1 MARNPK
7 LIACTFVTSL
17 VIFLLPYTIFSR
29 SVLDAY
35 PPMVMLALAAAGYS
49 ALAVIVLVAFLCSLL
64 SDAHRWLTGASET
77 TAPTPAELEAG
88 TASTAP
94 EPTTPEADTTPTPST
109 ASAKLS
115 INAKL
120 STKLVM
126 VPAIGLVVLYLL
138 VKCDVVSLD
147 KPLLENIGAALLF
160 FLLGLEVDFAV
171 LVLLFFGALITQ
183 GWRSR
188 RGAAAAAT
196 ATPPTVLFDEG
207 EVAEEAPVT
216 KEEREFKEVEKASA

>member
-1 MARNPK
+1 MARSYK
-7 LIACTFVTSL
+7 SIAYTFVTSV

-29 SVLDAY
+29 RVLDAY
-35 PPMVMLALAAAGYS
+35 PPMVTLALAFIWVAEKIVAGYA
-49 ALAVIVLVAFLCSLL
+49 ALAVIVIVALLCTLA
-64 SDAHRWLTGASET
+64 SDAHRWLTGAPET

-94 EPTTPEADTTPTPST
+94 EPTTPEADTPSNPST
-109 ASAKLS
+109 AST
-115 INAKL
+115 KL
-120 STKLVM
+120 STRLVM
-126 VPAIGLVVLYLL
+126 VPAIGLVVLYIL
-138 VKCDVVSLD
+138 VRCDVVSLD
-147 KPLLENIGAALLF
+147 KLLLENIGAVLLY
-160 FLLGLEVDFAV
+160 FLHGLEVDFAV

-188 RGAAAAAT
+188 RTAAAV

-216 KEEREFKEVEKASA
+216 KEEREFKEVKKA

>member
-7 LIACTFVTSL
+7 LIAYTFVTSL

-35 PPMVMLALAAAGYS
+35 PPMVTLALAFIWVGEKFVAGYS
-49 ALAVIVLVAFLCSLL
+49 AFAVIVLVAFLCSLL

-94 EPTTPEADTTPTPST
+94 EPTTPEADTPSTPST

-115 INAKL
+115 
-120 STKLVM
+120 TRLVM
-126 VPAIGLVVLYLL
+126 VPAIGLVVLYIL
-138 VKCDVVSLD
+138 VRCDVVSLD

-160 FLLGLEVDFAV
+160 FLHGLEVDFAV

-188 RGAAAAAT
+188 RTAAAV

-207 EVAEEAPVT
+207 EVVEEAPVA
-216 KEEREFKEVEKASA
+216 KEEREFKKAEKA